1 MYLQTID
8 DFQDLI
14 LTIKIN
20 IFTILINNMQWTYS
34 LSYIRNAMFIIR
46 SQQSLSGWLLLAVT
60 DGEKNSFSSEFKLKL
75 IKMYNLG
82 FVGKVL

>member
-34 LSYIRNAMFIIR
+34 LSYMRNVMFIIC
-46 SQQSLSGWLLLAVT
+46 SQQNLSDWLLLVVT
-60 DGEKNSFSSEFKLKL
+60 DGEKSSFSSEFKL
-75 IKMYNLG
+75 
-82 FVGKVL
+82 